1 YDRSARAG
9 RSPEG
14 VVAMSLARMVAGELH
29 RFVLVELGPEG
40 LSCCEILRNPDGS
53 LRTSACAAQHDIWA
67 ELAGGPPGSAWRN
80 FFLAGGV
87 ATDEPALRRDRDQLR
102 VLAKTYLGQRGI
114 KATDPGSEYLLMR
127 RVTGWRVLD
136 LLAGALRSCM

>member
-1 YDRSARAG
+1 LRGHNDLCAAIRIAASTPAGPERMAHFEWLLARCRDLGRLSGKAREMEIERAKDAVREYDRSARAG

-67 ELAGGPPGSAWRN
+67 ELAGGPPGS
-80 FFLAGGV
+80 
-87 ATDEPALRRDRDQLR
+87 
-102 VLAKTYLGQRGI
+102 
-114 KATDPGSEYLLMR
+114 
-127 RVTGWRVLD
+127 
-136 LLAGALRSCM
+136 